1 MDTIVYSYIA
11 SIYEESESIEFIP
24 IQINWQFLQWQ
35 KLSSVAAMRLL
46 SVALTTGVLS
56 VAGQALALE
65 KIGSSGTNVTNIQR
79 CLKQLGFLNAPATG
93 KFATLTQRAVIGFQ
107 RANKLTPDGV
117 VGSGT
122 QTALQ
127 RACQARN
134 ASGELKFGSRGTAVS
149 QLQRNLKQLG
159 YFNAP
164 NTGYFGTETQQAV
177 IRFQRSAGIG
187 ADGVVGSRTAQAIR
201 NATGVG
207 GRYPVLSEGSSGQ
220 AVTRVQQRLRQL
232 GYFNANP
239 TGNFQ
244 RITKDAV
251 IAFQR
256 RVGISATGVVNW
268 QTWNALEGSAQNP
281 ARPGL
286 STQQVRDLQQRLQD
300 LGYFNTNPTGTVGAM
315 TREAIIQFQR
325 DNRLSTDGIADVQ
338 ILEAVRQA
346 WNIRYANQPSNQL
359 SQDVLF
365 VGDRSENVRLVQQ
378 RLLQLG
384 FFARRIDGYFDEY
397 TRASVANFQ
406 QSYQINPTGRVDWQT
421 WQALNV
427 NQAPN
432 VNNVPIMRGNV
443 SNFSTNLPNNNR
455 YVVIVPINNQNTLNQ
470 VRRYVPNAYADKSN
484 LGSYVNAGAF
494 SDRLLAEQRSKL
506 LRSNGL
512 DARVQYF

>member
-1 MDTIVYSYIA
+1 MDTTGYSYIA

-24 IQINWQFLQWQ
+24 IEINWQFLQWRN
-35 KLSSVAAMRLL
+35 LSSVTAMRLL

-65 KIGSSGTNVTNIQR
+65 KIGSSGANVTNIQR

-93 KFATLTQRAVIGFQ
+93 KFAALTQRAVIGFQ
-107 RANKLTPDGV
+107 RANRLTPDGI
-117 VGSGT
+117 VGGST

-134 ASGELKFGSRGTAVS
+134 ASGELKIGSRGTAVS

-177 IRFQRSAGIG
+177 IRFQRSVGIG
-187 ADGVVGSRTAQAIR
+187 ADGVVGSRTTEAIR

-220 AVTRVQQRLRQL
+220 AVTSLQQRLRQL

-256 RVGISATGVVNW
+256 RVGISATGVVNR
-268 QTWNALEGSAQNP
+268 QTWNALEGFAQNP
-281 ARPGL
+281 VRPSL
-286 STQQVRDLQQRLQD
+286 STQQVRDLQQRLRD

-346 WNIRYANQPSNQL
+346 WNVRYANQP

-365 VGDRSENVRLVQQ
+365 VGDRSENVRVVQQ
-378 RLLQLG
+378 RLAQLG
-384 FFARRIDGYFDEY
+384 FFDKSIDGYFDEY

-421 WQALNV
+421 WQALNI
-427 NQAPN
+427 NQASN

-443 SNFSTNLPNNNR
+443 SNFSTNRPNNNR